1 MQYTEREI
9 VREYNSAKYRNKKI
23 GVLAQLNLV
32 TRKEIIDILE
42 RNGVEVPQ
50 KYKDSHE
57 EEYKPATKP
66 GPKKETKVKEKT
78 VPVKE
83 VKISENVEK
92 ATNIIE
98 ETEEKEEKTAEVL
111 CGNDISSTKAVNE
124 VADEDI
130 VTKAIYK
137 LVAAGL
143 DNINHRLCKIE
154 KRQKRLEKYYKLLA
168 NIILRS

>member
-32 TRKEIIDILE
+32 TRKDIIDILE

-50 KYKDSHE
+50 KYKDSAK
-57 EEYKPATKP
+57 EEYMPETKR
-66 GPKKETKVKEKT
+66 GSEKGTKVKKEDR
-78 VPVKE
+78 PVKE
-83 VKISENVEK
+83 VKISEDAEK
-92 ATNIIE
+92 AINLIE
-98 ETEEKEEKTAEVL
+98 ETEEKEEKTTEML
-111 CGNDISSTKAVNE
+111 CGNDILSTKTVNE

-154 KRQKRLEKYYKLLA
+154 KRQKRLEKCYKLLA